1 MSNETMDFD
10 LNKQLQSFSISSEEE
25 KITKELENAQL
36 TDRNTSIFSVPKATT
51 NTTNFQET
59 QPQPPPKQTEEKDGW
74 GEGPPSYTSISQGTY
89 FGFNSIIQSDILPT
103 TTTES
108 PNEQQAFSRF
118 KNKPISFTSHLN
130 K

>member
-25 KITKELENAQL
+25 KITKGLKNAQL

-51 NTTNFQET
+51 KTTNFQET
-59 QPQPPPKQTEEKDGW
+59 QPKQTEEEDGW

-118 KNKPISFTSHLN
+118 KNKPVSFTSHLN